1 MNADARHGGLRP
13 KRGLTAEFHSKN
25 AHYPTSPSD
34 RSIRVR
40 VESASGIPKSRQ
52 TIVTAPKRA
61 NSRFFTDCYP
71 ISAALTP
78 RLNQIPARSGPVPA
92 ASSDHEIDN

>member
-13 KRGLTAEFHSKN
+13 KRCLPAKFHQL
-25 AHYPTSPSD
+25 PTTDFTQRSERPHCSDDSP
-34 RSIRVR
+34 
-40 VESASGIPKSRQ
+40 SGIPKSRQ

-71 ISAALTP
+71 ISAVFASK
-78 RLNQIPARSGPVPA
+78 LNQKAARPEPVPA
-92 ASSDHEIDN
+92 VAILPQRNN

>member
-13 KRGLTAEFHSKN
+13 KRCLTAELHTII

-34 RSIRVR
+34 KTVR
-40 VESASGIPKSRQ
+40 FRADSASGIPKSRQ
-52 TIVTAPKRA
+52 TIVTALKRA

-71 ISAALTP
+71 ISAAFAP
-78 RLNQIPARSGPVPA
+78 RVNQIRARLDTIPV
-92 ASSDHEIDN
+92 ASSDHGINN